1 VHHHNDNVP
10 IKGKLIKEDFGQGI
24 PRENED

>member
-1 VHHHNDNVP
+1 VHHHNNNVP